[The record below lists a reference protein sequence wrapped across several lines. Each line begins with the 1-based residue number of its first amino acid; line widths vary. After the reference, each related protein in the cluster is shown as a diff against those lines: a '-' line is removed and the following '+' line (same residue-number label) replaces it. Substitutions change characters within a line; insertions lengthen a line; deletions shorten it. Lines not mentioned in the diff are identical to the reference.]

1 MGITLAMIWLPVRM
15 AFYRDPA
22 TAENRYG
29 EATNWTKLTN
39 VKHCH
44 EMGYESG

>member
-22 TAENRYG
+22 AAENRCG
-29 EATNWTKLTN
+29 EPMTWTELTN
-39 VKHCH
+39 VKHRQ
-44 EMGYESG
+44 EMGDESG